1 MTKKLFI
8 GNLSFK
14 VTDFDLEDLFKQYGE
29 VVSAKVIVD
38 RMTGRSK
45 GFGFV
50 EMNAE
55 DTAQQALEALNGSD
69 IKGRPINV
77 SFAKNQE
84 GDKREGNNRG
94 FRGYQKRG
102 YDSDQRN
109 FSREDS
115 F

>member
-1 MTKKLFI
+1 MSKKLFV

-29 VVSAKVIVD
+29 IVSAKVVVD

-45 GFGFV
+45 GYGFV

-55 DTAQQALEALNGSD
+55 DTAKTAMEGLNGAD
-69 IKGRPINV
+69 VKGRPINV
-77 SFAKNQE
+77 SYAKSQD
-84 GDKREGNNRG
+84 GDRGEGNNRG
-94 FRGYQKRG
+94 FRGRDYSG
-102 YDSDQRN
+102 NNQRN
-109 FSREDS
+109 FSREES

>member
-1 MTKKLFI
+1 MSKKIFV

-14 VTDFDLEDLFKQYGE
+14 VTDFDLEDLSKQYGD
-29 VVSAKVIVD
+29 VVSAKVITD

-55 DTAQQALEALNGSD
+55 DSAQKAVETLNGSD
-69 IKGRPINV
+69 IKGRAINV

-84 GDKREGNNRG
+84 GNNRE
-94 FRGYQKRG
+94 KR
-102 YDSDQRN
+102 SFNNQRN
-109 FSREDS
+109 YSRQDA